1 MPFGGFDSDPHFK
14 GFKPPKKL
22 LVRLSVTLVNSVK
35 TSNRRPIFKLFSP
48 PGRHSN
54 LVFVPN
60 VIVIFR
66 RGPPN
71 GGVEC
76 RWDRHMSRF
85 WTNRWLSIDTCCRAN
100 NKCDGGRWSLPHRAP
115 LISESMFITTS
126 MDDHD
131 KEKRTK
137 QNLIVRSRKPEA
149 EFALDV
155 LYCWSYWQT
164 RSTARSLREQGHFS
178 WYSGRCLLTARWTFS
193 FYGV

>member
-14 GFKPPKKL
+14 GFKPPKNSSS
-22 LVRLSVTLVNSVK
+22 VCLSRWWILSKRVIVGLS
-35 TSNRRPIFKLFSP
+35 SNFFHRRVDTPIWFS
-48 PGRHSN
+48 
-54 LVFVPN
+54 VPN